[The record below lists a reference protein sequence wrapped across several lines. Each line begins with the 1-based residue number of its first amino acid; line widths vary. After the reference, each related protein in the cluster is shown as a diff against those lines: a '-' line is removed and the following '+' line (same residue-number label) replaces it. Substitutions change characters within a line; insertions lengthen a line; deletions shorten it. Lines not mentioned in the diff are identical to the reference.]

1 MTASPAI
8 SLWLSKYHTLGSFNV
23 WKCSRSKKSPLC
35 KCFLAKL
42 FQTTMKCRN
51 SVHSNLRNRSNFMT
65 PFAFSVSFPCH
76 ELFNKWQVLNRPLR
90 RAHEHNRITC
100 LATLSLKASYVSF
113 ASLFSTGLMADQTGN
128 YISSFKMTGGVL
140 MLAFVIPFALI
151 FINRRKSSSQSN
163 SAGQEKFETRKQQ
176 TLLLEQMW
184 QSMTFLITKNISYHY
199 LRFKDFFLVST
210 LPTFFSLL
218 TRVFRVTVTRLRSL
232 FGSVYSNLMHAVRP

>member
-1 MTASPAI
+1 MTA
-8 SLWLSKYHTLGSFNV
+8 
-23 WKCSRSKKSPLC
+23 
-35 KCFLAKL
+35 
-42 FQTTMKCRN
+42 
-51 SVHSNLRNRSNFMT
+51 
-65 PFAFSVSFPCH
+65 FAFPVSFPYH
-76 ELFNKWQVLNRPLR
+76 DLFNKWQVLNRPLR
-90 RAHEHNRITC
+90 RAHGNNWITC
-100 LATLSLKASYVSF
+100 LATLSLKVSLVSF

-163 SAGQEKFETRKQQ
+163 SAGQEKFVTRKQQ

-218 TRVFRVTVTRLRSL
+218 TRVFRVTATRLRSL
-232 FGSVYSNLMHAVRP
+232 VGSVYSNLMHAVRWRA

>member
-1 MTASPAI
+1 MTSSEQAPEEGPWAQQNN
-8 SLWLSKYHTLGSFNV
+8 LS
-23 WKCSRSKKSPLC
+23 
-35 KCFLAKL
+35 
-42 FQTTMKCRN
+42 RN
-51 SVHSNLRNRSNFMT
+51 
-65 PFAFSVSFPCH
+65 AFSES
-76 ELFNKWQVLNRPLR
+76 
-90 RAHEHNRITC
+90 
-100 LATLSLKASYVSF
+100 LSCIF
-113 ASLFSTGLMADQTGN
+113 CIFISTGLMADQTGN

-163 SAGQEKFETRKQQ
+163 SAGQEKFVTRKQQ

-184 QSMTFLITKNISYHY
+184 QSMTFLLAKNISYHY

-232 FGSVYSNLMHAVRP
+232 FGLVYSNLMHAFRP

>member
-1 MTASPAI
+1 MTA
-8 SLWLSKYHTLGSFNV
+8 
-23 WKCSRSKKSPLC
+23 
-35 KCFLAKL
+35 
-42 FQTTMKCRN
+42 
-51 SVHSNLRNRSNFMT
+51 
-65 PFAFSVSFPCH
+65 FAFPVSFPYH
-76 ELFNKWQVLNRPLR
+76 DLFNKWQVLNRPLR
-90 RAHEHNRITC
+90 RARGNNWITC
-100 LATLSLKASYVSF
+100 LATLSLKVSHVSF

-163 SAGQEKFETRKQQ
+163 SAGQEKFVTRKQQ

-184 QSMTFLITKNISYHY
+184 QSMTFLLAKNISYHY

-218 TRVFRVTVTRLRSL
+218 TRVFRVTATRLRSL
-232 FGSVYSNLMHAVRP
+232 VGSVYSNLMHAVRWRAYNLFSFEINIFENPISVKKRW

>member
-1 MTASPAI
+1 
-8 SLWLSKYHTLGSFNV
+8 
-23 WKCSRSKKSPLC
+23 
-35 KCFLAKL
+35 
-42 FQTTMKCRN
+42 
-51 SVHSNLRNRSNFMT
+51 
-65 PFAFSVSFPCH
+65 
-76 ELFNKWQVLNRPLR
+76 
-90 RAHEHNRITC
+90 
-100 LATLSLKASYVSF
+100 
-113 ASLFSTGLMADQTGN
+113 MADQTGN

-163 SAGQEKFETRKQQ
+163 SAGQEKFATRKQQ

-184 QSMTFLITKNISYHY
+184 QSMTFLLAKNISYHY

-232 FGSVYSNLMHAVRP
+232 FGSVYSNLMHAVRPQQWRAYNLFSFEINIFENPIFVKKALVSGTCEKKRLHVLTRSYRYGVLWFLPQWSFRG

>member
-1 MTASPAI
+1 MFENVYAIEIVLISWLPLHFQYLFHIMT
-8 SLWLSKYHTLGSFNV
+8 
-23 WKCSRSKKSPLC
+23 CSMNDKFWRGPWGGPKHG
-35 KCFLAKL
+35 
-42 FQTTMKCRN
+42 N
-51 SVHSNLRNRSNFMT
+51 N
-65 PFAFSVSFPCH
+65 
-76 ELFNKWQVLNRPLR
+76 W
-90 RAHEHNRITC
+90 ITC
-100 LATLSLKASYVSF
+100 LATLSLKVSLVSF

-163 SAGQEKFETRKQQ
+163 SAGQEKFVTRKQQ

-184 QSMTFLITKNISYHY
+184 QSMTFLLAKNISYHY

-232 FGSVYSNLMHAVRP
+232 FGSVYSNLMHAVRWRAYNLFSFEINIFENPIFVKKRW